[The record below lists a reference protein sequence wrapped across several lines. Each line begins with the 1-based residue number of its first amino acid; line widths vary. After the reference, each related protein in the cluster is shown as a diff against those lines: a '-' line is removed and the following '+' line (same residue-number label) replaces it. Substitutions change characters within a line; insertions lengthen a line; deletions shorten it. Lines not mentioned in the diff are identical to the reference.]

1 MFRRSIRMSCCVI
14 FFFKQKTAYEI
25 SVRDWSSDVCSSDLG
40 GVLLGMPDP
49 REKPGFDDSVNP
61 DFTPVV
67 VERALSRFPILERAT
82 IKNGW
87 AGLYEDTPDKHPIL
101 GPVDDPAGFV
111 CAAGFS
117 GHGVMHAPVTGELIA
132 ELIVDGRTSLDIG
145 PLSAARFRSGE
156 LVREHNVI

>member
-1 MFRRSIRMSCCVI
+1 
-14 FFFKQKTAYEI
+14 
-25 SVRDWSSDVCSSDLG
+25 
-40 GVLLGMPDP
+40 MPDP
-49 REKPGFDDSVNP
+49 REKPGFDDSVNS
-61 DFTPVV
+61 DFTPAV

-101 GPVDDPAGFV
+101 GPVDELAGFI